1 MEEVE
6 TGHAGFTVMKFVVF
20 CSDVATGLVGINSR
34 VGTGAA
40 RARVG
45 IDREI
50 GCWRDPVRE
59 ILLMIRWPANW
70 QPHARRIISHCF
82 YSGTKATHRRLVS
95 LFTVLIPNPSGRP
108 PPLLSYPYRPSHNP
122 FQHHQCTLSSLVVFT
137 VIMNTTRIGLHI
149 LIFDNV
155 YTVSIFYIPNSA
167 TIGAYRIIYI
177 YKKLSLF
184 FNTLNNWT
192 DSENE

>member
-1 MEEVE
+1 VEEVE
-6 TGHAGFTVMKFVVF
+6 ARHAGFTVMKFVVF

-82 YSGTKATHRRLVS
+82 CSGTKATHRRLVS

-108 PPLLSYPYRPSHNP
+108 P
-122 FQHHQCTLSSLVVFT
+122 LSSHILT
-137 VIMNTTRIGLHI
+137 DLLIIPSNTTDVLCRRWS
-149 LIFDNV
+149 F
-155 YTVSIFYIPNSA
+155 SQ
-167 TIGAYRIIYI
+167 
-177 YKKLSLF
+177 
-184 FNTLNNWT
+184 
-192 DSENE
+192 